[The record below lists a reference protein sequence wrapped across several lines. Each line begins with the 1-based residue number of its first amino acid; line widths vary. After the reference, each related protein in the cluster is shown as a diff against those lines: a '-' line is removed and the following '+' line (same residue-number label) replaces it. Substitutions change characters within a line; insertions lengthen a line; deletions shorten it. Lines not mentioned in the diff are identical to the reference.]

1 MCPTIMFTVR
11 RTVKLNGFEQN
22 DMISIGIKIGAIAHG
37 VPCGKK
43 FVNQFN
49 PRFFNPMTTV
59 IKIENTDSAPT
70 AAKWLV

>member
-1 MCPTIMFTVR
+1 
-11 RTVKLNGFEQN
+11 
-22 DMISIGIKIGAIAHG
+22 MISIGIKIGAIAHG